1 MATAMAIIR
10 WLSWSAI
17 AELGAGP
24 FSLRAGLVAGGQGA
38 VSPQGRAAGP
48 DPSGRQGGGACPG
61 LRDFPGSPATLTFSF
76 GLADHAAF
84 VFGTQT
90 VTYGEL
96 VDEARQLA
104 SVLRDA
110 GVAKGDRVAVLS
122 PNRPEIF
129 STYLGLTMNGAAIV
143 PVNAEFAPHEIRY
156 ILERSGARMVEG
168 WWSVRPNSPIS

>member
-1 MATAMAIIR
+1 M
-10 WLSWSAI
+10 
-17 AELGAGP
+17 
-24 FSLRAGLVAGGQGA
+24 
-38 VSPQGRAAGP
+38 
-48 DPSGRQGGGACPG
+48 
-61 LRDFPGSPATLTFSF
+61 PGSAGFPRQPRHADFIF

-96 VDEARQLA
+96 VDEARPLA

-110 GVAKGDRVAVLS
+110 GVAKGDCVAVLS

-156 ILERSGARMVEG
+156 ILEHSGARMVEG